1 MASFILSFQA
11 TLFDSEQQMTLHH
24 VQQIEEHV
32 AASNSNCAHP
42 QLKDIVLNDPIK
54 GSSPL
59 LLIGML
65 LRGARLRGTNRR
77 TLEG

>member
-42 QLKDIVLNDPIK
+42 QLKDTVLNDPIK

-59 LLIGML
+59 LLGCYYGELASVERSL
-65 LRGARLRGTNRR
+65 LL
-77 TLEG
+77 